1 MSYLLLS
8 ALSAFVAQSKP
19 ALPAELQP
27 LKRSLE
33 QQGFQVKLAIPP
45 VRGAYGVFRSSDK
58 TIWIA
63 PVTIPLGIV
72 RQTFLHE
79 AAHAV
84 QSCPTGVLS
93 PIGWDIQ
100 VEPAIEREITA
111 ILLSRYKH
119 ANRALERE
127 AFFLQ
132 GRPDAVALLMAEL
145 KKRC

>member
-1 MSYLLLS
+1 MSYLLVS

-33 QQGFQVKLAIPP
+33 QQDFQVKLAIPP

-111 ILLSRYKH
+111 ILLSRYTH
-119 ANRALERE
+119 ANSALERE

-132 GRPDAVALLMAEL
+132 GLSLIHI
-145 KKRC
+145 